1 MSLVI
6 YLERYPF
13 KDTVHIL
20 VRPVFSLGVS
30 HNYMNNI
37 TNLLNLDSVGHR
49 SCKRTMT
56 EKTSML
62 HNLMC
67 FLDAE
72 KYQKTLSK
80 NYLFPPKNVTSE
92 GAVSHK
98 VVYYQQL
105 SIARF

>member
-1 MSLVI
+1 
-6 YLERYPF
+6 
-13 KDTVHIL
+13 
-20 VRPVFSLGVS
+20 
-30 HNYMNNI
+30 
-37 TNLLNLDSVGHR
+37 
-49 SCKRTMT
+49 MT